1 MVHSNKEPSSKQ
13 EEEESPK
20 QEEAIIEYSRDN
32 LPQPLEP
39 NEEDNEIF
47 QPQMEVVTEGSI
59 EGLPLLLLNGNDDD
73 DNIDITVKQ
82 HSEPSIS
89 NPSQKCFGPCGSKD
103 CKPPQQWEVCSN
115 SKNSFINCSNVIGE
129 KCQKKYGGLCRICLI
144 AGGTTIR
151 R

>member
-1 MVHSNKEPSSKQ
+1 MTIATCND
-13 EEEESPK
+13 
-20 QEEAIIEYSRDN
+20 DN
-32 LPQPLEP
+32 
-39 NEEDNEIF
+39 NNNVDGNGATGDK
-47 QPQMEVVTEGSI
+47 VNDDGDGGT
-59 EGLPLLLLNGNDDD
+59 GNDDD
-73 DNIDITVKQ
+73 DNIDINVKQ
-82 HSEPSIS
+82 HSEPSIIS
-89 NPSQKCFGPCGSKD
+89 NPSQKWFGPCGSKD